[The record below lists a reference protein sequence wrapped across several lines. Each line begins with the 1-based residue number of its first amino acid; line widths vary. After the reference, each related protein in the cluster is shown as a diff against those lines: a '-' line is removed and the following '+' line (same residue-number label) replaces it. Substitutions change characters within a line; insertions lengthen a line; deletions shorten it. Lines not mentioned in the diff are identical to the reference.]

1 MQLAGGIAA
10 VAAGT
15 CWAVKAVAILLTGR
29 QPALLFELAPLLMAL
44 AVLALAWQL
53 PAGRCRR
60 ISVGAA
66 TMALLGGVV
75 VLLDQALPVG
85 DVAYGVAMGGA
96 NLLVLLG
103 LVVAGNLLRRMGD
116 TLPLALGLV
125 TVPAIVAGGLVST
138 VAGDRALE
146 VPLVMLGMVWTVLGV
161 RLAHGR
167 YSSR

>member
-29 QPALLFELAPLLMAL
+29 QPALLFELAPVLMASV
-44 AVLALAWQL
+44 VLALAWQL